1 MEYLPCVEWTLK
13 GNYSSQIGS
22 LWRREWVGVVEQ
34 TQPYQR
40 KAVGLGRQQIAVVD
54 WGNYCKGKSTP
65 WRLENTWAGVG
76 KIWVLGRE
84 RKEEKKPRITIQRNN
99 TQRRK
104 PSSMQTLPANS
115 VSSFLP
121 PLEALWERLFFPGS
135 KEKDIVLLIKEETG
149 KLPR

>member
-1 MEYLPCVEWTLK
+1 M
-13 GNYSSQIGS
+13 
-22 LWRREWVGVVEQ
+22 GVVEQ

-65 WRLENTWAGVG
+65 WRPENTWAGVG
-76 KIWVLGRE
+76 EIWVLGRE
-84 RKEEKKPRITIQRNN
+84 RKEEKKPRITIERNN

-115 VSSFLP
+115 ESSFLP
-121 PLEALWERLFFPGS
+121 PLAAL
-135 KEKDIVLLIKEETG
+135 
-149 KLPR
+149 